1 MEKWIVQWYERIHET
16 AQYILHTEFPDCTK
30 MRLLPTRQQPH
41 ENLN

>member
-1 MEKWIVQWYERIHET
+1 MEKWIVHGVRGLQT